1 MSSETARYVR
11 QLRAHLRLGDELEAD
26 FLREIEAHVEDRV
39 AALTASGVP
48 GPRAQRLALQGFGR
62 PQTLAHLM
70 RQVHQ
75 TATWAEA
82 LLGAFPYALLAVL
95 LAFHLW
101 TMPWM
106 TVSVAGLVAVV
117 TVYGLWLGRP
127 AWFYP
132 WAGVALMLPV
142 FAGYAAYAALETQLP
157 GLFAGTSTLW
167 AIVGIA
173 GAGLYFPVGF
183 VVVAASVLVAVRR
196 DWLDASVLLSPLPLA
211 LVFVI
216 ALHRSGG
223 LPAPDGSLGGMAPLL
238 AGVSLCAAAA
248 MCFFMRTNTR
258 PLRVAT
264 LVVSALLLL
273 STATLLGDPSGGLI
287 ALGSRCVMLLAFLL
301 SPALVARHA

>member
-11 QLRAHLRLGDELEAD
+11 QLRAHLRLGDELEAE
-26 FLREIEAHVEDRV
+26 FLREIEGHVEDRV
-39 AALTASGVP
+39 AALTASGVSAT
-48 GPRAQRLALQGFGR
+48 RAQHLALQGFGR

-82 LLGAFPYALLAVL
+82 LLGAVPYALIASL

-101 TMPWM
+101 TLPWM
-106 TVSVAGLVAVV
+106 TVSVAGIVAIV
-117 TVYGLWLGRP
+117 TLYGLWLGRP

-132 WAGVALMLPV
+132 WAGAALMLPV
-142 FAGYAAYAALETQLP
+142 FAGYAAYAVLDTQLP
-157 GLFAGTSTLW
+157 GLAAGTSTAWEKL
-167 AIVGIA
+167 GIA

-223 LPAPDGSLGGMAPLL
+223 LLTPDGSLGGIAPLL

-248 MCFFMRTNTR
+248 MCFFLRTSTR
-258 PLRVAT
+258 TLRVAT

-273 STATLLGDPSGGLI
+273 STATLLADPSGGLI